1 MSGGLH
7 TQSHIQYTERGIM
20 FIVDW
25 YVLLMRFFLLRSS
38 IAFLVAPNAALQRAH
53 VVRASQSMD

>member
-1 MSGGLH
+1 
-7 TQSHIQYTERGIM
+7 M

-25 YVLLMRFFLLRSS
+25 YVFLTRFFLLRSS
-38 IAFLVAPNAALQRAH
+38 IAFLVAPNAALQRAR